1 MRMTNITGIRI
12 GPITGVFIMM
22 SITVILAAIIAMLVF
37 GLDNRNIDDKD
48 TPKGMVTDTVYRIQY
63 NKDYVYVFLFHDK
76 SGEITYKVPMAEK
89 RIIGELENSYND
101 QTPIRIYYYRKGI
114 TPIIYKVEYV
124 TNDKN

>member
-1 MRMTNITGIRI
+1 MRMTNIAGIRI

-22 SITVILAAIIAMLVF
+22 SITVILAAVIAILVF

-76 SGEITYKVPMAEK
+76 SDEITYKVPIAEK

-101 QTPIRIYYYRKGI
+101 QTPIRIYYYRKVI
-114 TPIIYKVEYV
+114 VPIIYKVEYV